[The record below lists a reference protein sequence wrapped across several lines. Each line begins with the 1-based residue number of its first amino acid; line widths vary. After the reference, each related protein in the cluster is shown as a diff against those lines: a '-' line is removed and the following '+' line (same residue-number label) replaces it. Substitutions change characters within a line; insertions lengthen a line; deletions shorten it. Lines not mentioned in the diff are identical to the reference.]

1 MLRPMKGGAQLLLGH
16 GEEVE
21 GVVLRAFVPVS
32 LHAGQP
38 DQARGN
44 LDRAM
49 FVPPGSVS
57 PTRCRGSG

>member
-44 LDRAM
+44 LDGAM
-49 FVPPGSVS
+49 FVPPD
-57 PTRCRGSG
+57 R